1 MRRGKDKFSVKL
13 LWCQIAQCQSGTI
26 LFSTKTICQQRSIFF
41 LCKGRSANADKG
53 GLQIQFFCCERPV
66 IWWLVI
72 SKPHYKS
79 GEATLAAKSLLR
91 FWLKPKTL
99 NLLLKMFKYHIS
111 RLNWRKVNSK
121 FSIRHLDW
129 GIPEICRC
137 EAEVN
142 WCLAQCKSAIGRRWH
157 LSKLTTYIE
166 TWALYLLRGVD
177 LHEGGG
183 GERYGFY
190 IIIITIVEVAIRIIM
205 GMALGDGSFCMVGH
219 HCRPC

>member
-1 MRRGKDKFSVKL
+1 ML
-13 LWCQIAQCQSGTI
+13 T
-26 LFSTKTICQQRSIFF
+26 
-41 LCKGRSANADKG
+41 KG
-53 GLQIQFFCCERPV
+53 GLKIQHFCCERPV
-66 IWWLVI
+66 IWWLIV

-137 EAEVN
+137 EAEVKF
-142 WCLAQCKSAIGRRWH
+142 CLAQCKAAIGRRWH

-166 TWALYLLRGVD
+166 TCRPKWAGHSTSELSRGVD
-177 LHEGGG
+177 LHEQVG
-183 GERYGFY
+183 RWRW
-190 IIIITIVEVAIRIIM
+190 EVWFLRHTPHHWH
-205 GMALGDGSFCMVGH
+205 CWGH
-219 HCRPC
+219 N